1 LGRKKKK
8 TSWFK
13 LKMSSFDWGYPN
25 TVWFGNGRIKDL
37 PKACKILDIK
47 NPLFVTD
54 KDLVKTKMVEETL
67 EINKRAKLPTIIFS
81 DLKGNPLGSQV
92 KKGVDVFKSGNH
104 DGVIAFGGGSSLDVG
119 KSIVLQ
125 AALNRPLWDCADG
138 GSFWNENDYVES
150 MARNRI
156 SNPDNIKPFIA
167 IPTTAGTGSETSRAA
182 AIINDDT
189 KVKKIV
195 FHPRMLPTLTIL
207 DPKLTVGMP
216 AFLTA
221 ATGMDAF
228 AHNLEAYCAPGYH
241 PMADGIALEGMS
253 LIKKWLVVAVNE
265 GENLEARGHMITS
278 SSMGATAFQKGLGA
292 IHSLSHPVNSL
303 FNVHHGLSNG
313 IFMPYVL
320 TFNRETIENKIAK
333 LSEYLDLKEPSFNS
347 FVDWIL
353 ELREKI
359 KIPHTI
365 IESAKIT
372 DKDIVKM
379 SPMALDDPCTPGNPK
394 KPTLD
399 NMIEMYRYSVE
410 GKLF

>member
-1 LGRKKKK
+1 
-8 TSWFK
+8 
-13 LKMSSFDWGYPN
+13 MSNFDWGYPN

-37 PKACKILDIK
+37 PKACKVLDIK
-47 NPLFVTD
+47 TPLFVTD
-54 KDLVKTKMVEETL
+54 KDLVKTKMVEDTL
-67 EINKRAKLPTIIFS
+67 EINKRAKLPTKIFS

-125 AALNRPLWDCADG
+125 AALNRPLWDCTDG
-138 GSFWNENDYVES
+138 GSFWNENDYIAS
-150 MARNRI
+150 MAKNRI
-156 SNPDNIKPFIA
+156 GNPDNVKPFIA

-182 AIINDDT
+182 AIINDET

-207 DPKLTVGMP
+207 DPELTLGMP

-253 LIKKWLVVAVNE
+253 LIKKWLTTAVNE
-265 GENLEARGHMITS
+265 GENLEARGHMIAS

-320 TFNRETIENKIAK
+320 TFNRPTIENKIVK
-333 LSEYLDLKEPSFNS
+333 LSEYLDLKEASFNS
-347 FVDWIL
+347 FVDWVL
-353 ELREKI
+353 ELREET
-359 KIPHTI
+359 KIPHKI
-365 IESAKIT
+365 IDSAKIT
-372 DKDIVKM
+372 DQDINKM
-379 SPMALDDPCTPGNPK
+379 SPMALDDPCTPGNPR

-399 NMIEMYRYSVE
+399 DMVAMYEHSVQ

>member
-1 LGRKKKK
+1 
-8 TSWFK
+8 
-13 LKMSSFDWGYPN
+13 MSNSDWGYPN

-37 PKACKILDIK
+37 TKACKILGIK
-47 NPLFVTD
+47 KPLFVTD
-54 KDLVKTKMVEETL
+54 KDLAKTKMVEKTL
-67 EINKRAKLPTIIFS
+67 EINKRANLPTVVFS
-81 DLKGNPLGSQV
+81 DLKGNPLGSNV

-138 GSFWNENDYVES
+138 GSFWIENDYVES
-150 MARNRI
+150 MAKNRI
-156 SNPDNIKPFIA
+156 ANPDNVKPFIA
-167 IPTTAGTGSETSRAA
+167 IPTTAGTGSEASRAA
-182 AIINDDT
+182 AIINDET

-207 DPKLTVGMP
+207 DPELTVGMP

-253 LIKKWLVVAVNE
+253 LIKKWLSVAVNE
-265 GENLEARGHMITS
+265 GENLEARGHMMAS

-320 TFNRETIENKIAK
+320 TFNRTTIENKIAK
-333 LSEYLDLKEPSFNS
+333 LSEYLDLKEASFNS
-347 FVDWIL
+347 FVDWVLI
-353 ELREKI
+353 LREQI

-365 IESAKIT
+365 IDSAKIT
-372 DKDIVKM
+372 DQDINKM
-379 SPMALDDPCTPGNPK
+379 SPMALDDPCTPSNPR

-399 NMIEMYRYSVE
+399 DMISMYEHSVQ

>member
-1 LGRKKKK
+1 
-8 TSWFK
+8 
-13 LKMSSFDWGYPN
+13 MSNFDWGYPN

-37 PKACKILDIK
+37 TKACKILDIK
-47 NPLFVTD
+47 KPLFVTD
-54 KDLVKTKMVEETL
+54 QDLVKTKMVEKVL
-67 EINKRAKLPTIIFS
+67 ELNKNAKLPTAVFS
-81 DLKGNPLGSQV
+81 DLKGNPLGSNV
-92 KKGVDVFKSGNH
+92 KKGVEVFKNGSH

-125 AALNRPLWDCADG
+125 EALNRPLWDCTDE
-138 GSFWNENDYVES
+138 GSFWVENDYVES
-150 MARNRI
+150 MAKNKI
-156 SNPDNIKPFIA
+156 GNPDNVKPFIA
-167 IPTTAGTGSETSRAA
+167 VPTTAGTGSETSRAA
-182 AIINDDT
+182 AIINDET

-207 DPKLTVGMP
+207 DPELTVGMP

-253 LIKKWLVVAVNE
+253 LIKKWLAVAVNE
-265 GENLEARGHMITS
+265 GENLEARGHMIAS

-320 TFNRETIENKIAK
+320 TFNRSTIENKIAK
-333 LSEYLDLKEPSFNS
+333 LSEYLDLKEASFNS
-347 FVDWIL
+347 FVDWVL
-353 ELREKI
+353 ELREQI
-359 KIPHTI
+359 KIPHI
-365 IESAKIT
+365 ISESAKIT
-372 DKDIVKM
+372 GQDIEKM
-379 SPMALDDPCTPGNPK
+379 SLMALEDPCTPGNPRK
-394 KPTLD
+394 LTLD
-399 NMIEMYRYSVE
+399 DMASMYEHSVQ

>member
-1 LGRKKKK
+1 
-8 TSWFK
+8 
-13 LKMSSFDWGYPN
+13 MSNFDWGYPN

-47 NPLFVTD
+47 KPLFVTD
-54 KDLVKTKMVEETL
+54 QDLAKTKMVEETL
-67 EINKRAKLPTIIFS
+67 EINKRSNLPTIIFS
-81 DLKGNPLGSQV
+81 GLKGNPLGSQV
-92 KKGVDVFKSGNH
+92 KKGVEIFKNGNH
-104 DGVIAFGGGSSLDVG
+104 DGIIAFGGGSSLDVG

-138 GSFWNENDYVES
+138 GSFWIENDYVES
-150 MARNRI
+150 MAKNKI
-156 SNPDNIKPFIA
+156 SNPDNVKPFIA
-167 IPTTAGTGSETSRAA
+167 VPTTAGTGSETSRAA
-182 AIINDDT
+182 AIINDET

-207 DPKLTVGMP
+207 DPQLTVGMP

-221 ATGMDAF
+221 ATGMDAL

-265 GENLEARGHMITS
+265 GKNLEARGHMMAS

-320 TFNRETIENKIAK
+320 TFNRSAIENKISK
-333 LSEYLDLKEPSFNS
+333 LSEYLDLKEASFNS
-347 FVDWIL
+347 FVDWVL
-353 ELREKI
+353 KLREQI

-365 IESAKIT
+365 SESAKIT
-372 DKDIVKM
+372 DKDIEKM

-399 NMIEMYRYSVE
+399 DMVAMYEHSVQ
-410 GKLF
+410 GKMF

>member
-1 LGRKKKK
+1 
-8 TSWFK
+8 
-13 LKMSSFDWGYPN
+13 MSNFDWAYPN

-37 PKACKILDIK
+37 AKACKVLGIK
-47 NPLFVTD
+47 KPLFVTD
-54 KDLVKTKMVEETL
+54 KDLAKTKMVEETL
-67 EINKRAKLPTIIFS
+67 EINKRANLPTVVFS
-81 DLKGNPLGSQV
+81 DLKGNPLGNNV
-92 KKGVDVFKSGNH
+92 EKGVDAFKSGNH

-125 AALNRPLWDCADG
+125 AALNRPLWDCADE
-138 GSFWNENDYVES
+138 GSFWIENDYVES
-150 MARNRI
+150 MAKNRI
-156 SNPDNIKPFIA
+156 SNPDSIKPFIA
-167 IPTTAGTGSETSRAA
+167 VPTTAGTGSETSRAA
-182 AIINDDT
+182 AIINDET

-207 DPKLTVGMP
+207 DPELTVGMP

-253 LIKKWLVVAVNE
+253 LIKKWLAVAVKE
-265 GENLEARGHMITS
+265 GKNLEARGHMIAS

-320 TFNRETIENKIAK
+320 TFNRPTIENKIVK
-333 LSEYLDLKEPSFNS
+333 LSGYLDLKEASFNS
-347 FVDWIL
+347 FVDWVL
-353 ELREKI
+353 ELREEI
-359 KIPHTI
+359 KIPH
-365 IESAKIT
+365 KITDSTKLT

-379 SPMALDDPCTPGNPK
+379 SPMALNDPCTSGNPK
-394 KPTLD
+394 KTTLD
-399 NMIEMYRYSVE
+399 DMSEMYRYSME

>member
-1 LGRKKKK
+1 
-8 TSWFK
+8 
-13 LKMSSFDWGYPN
+13 MSNSDWGYPN

-37 PKACKILDIK
+37 AKACKILGIK
-47 NPLFVTD
+47 KPLFVTD
-54 KDLVKTKMVEETL
+54 KDLVKKKIVEETL
-67 EINKRAKLPTIIFS
+67 EINKRANLSTIVFS
-81 DLKGNPLGSQV
+81 DLKGNPLGSSV
-92 KKGVDVFKSGNH
+92 KKGVEVFKNGNH

-125 AALNRPLWDCADG
+125 AALNRPLWDCAEG
-138 GSFWNENDYVES
+138 GLFWIKNDYVES
-150 MARNRI
+150 TVKNRI
-156 SNPDNIKPFIA
+156 SNPDNVKPFIA
-167 IPTTAGTGSETSRAA
+167 VPTTAGTGSETSRAA
-182 AIINDDT
+182 AIINDET

-207 DPKLTVGMP
+207 DPELTVGMP
-216 AFLTA
+216 SFLTA

-253 LIKKWLVVAVNE
+253 LIKKWLAVAVNE
-265 GENLEARGHMITS
+265 GKNLEARGHMMAS

-320 TFNRETIENKIAK
+320 TFNRSTIESKISK
-333 LSEYLDLKEPSFNS
+333 LSDYLDLKEASFNS
-347 FVDWIL
+347 FVDWVL
-353 ELREKI
+353 ELREQT
-359 KIPHTI
+359 KIPHKI
-365 IESAKIT
+365 IDSAKIT
-372 DKDIVKM
+372 DQDIVKM

-394 KPTLD
+394 KTTLD
-399 NMIEMYRYSVE
+399 DMVSMYEHSVQ

>member
-1 LGRKKKK
+1 
-8 TSWFK
+8 
-13 LKMSSFDWGYPN
+13 MSNSDWGYPN

-37 PKACKILDIK
+37 AKACKILGIK
-47 NPLFVTD
+47 KPLLVTD
-54 KDLVKTKMVEETL
+54 KDLAKTKMVEETL
-67 EINKRAKLPTIIFS
+67 EINKEANIPTMVFS
-81 DLKGNPLGSQV
+81 DLKGNPLGSNV

-104 DGVIAFGGGSSLDVG
+104 DGIIAFGGGSSLDVG

-138 GSFWNENDYVES
+138 GSFWIENDYVES
-150 MARNRI
+150 MVKNRI
-156 SNPDNIKPFIA
+156 TNPDNVKPLIA
-167 IPTTAGTGSETSRAA
+167 VPTTAGTGSETSRAA
-182 AIINDDT
+182 AIINDET

-265 GENLEARGHMITS
+265 GENLEARGNMIAS

-320 TFNRETIENKIAK
+320 TFNRSAIENKIAK
-333 LSEYLDLKEPSFNS
+333 LSEYLDLKEDSFNS
-347 FVDWIL
+347 FVDWVL
-353 ELREKI
+353 ELREQI

-365 IESAKIT
+365 SDSVEIT
-372 DKDIVKM
+372 DQDIEKM
-379 SPMALDDPCTPGNPK
+379 SPMALDDPCTPSNPK
-394 KPTLD
+394 KTTLD
-399 NMIEMYRYSVE
+399 DMISMYEHSVQ

>member
-1 LGRKKKK
+1 
-8 TSWFK
+8 
-13 LKMSSFDWGYPN
+13 MSSFDWGYPN

-47 NPLFVTD
+47 SPLFVTD
-54 KDLVKTKMVEETL
+54 KDLVKTKMVEEAL
-67 EINKRAKLPTIIFS
+67 EINKRAKLTTIIFS

-92 KKGVDVFKSGNH
+92 KKGVDVFKNGNH

-125 AALNRPLWDCADG
+125 AALNRPLWDCTDG
-138 GSFWNENDYVES
+138 GSFWNENDYVAS
-150 MARNRI
+150 MAKNRI
-156 SNPDNIKPFIA
+156 GNPDNVKPFIA

-182 AIINDDT
+182 AIINDET

-207 DPKLTVGMP
+207 DPELTIGMP
-216 AFLTA
+216 DFLTA

-253 LIKKWLVVAVNE
+253 LIKKWLVVAVKE
-265 GENLEARGHMITS
+265 GKNLEARGHMITS

-320 TFNRETIENKIAK
+320 TFNRSTIENKIGK
-333 LSEYLDLKEPSFNS
+333 LSEYLDLKEASFNS
-347 FVDWIL
+347 FVDWVL
-353 ELREKI
+353 KLREQI

-365 IESAKIT
+365 IDSAKIT
-372 DKDIVKM
+372 DQDIVKM

-399 NMIEMYRYSVE
+399 DMVSMYEHSVQ

>member
-1 LGRKKKK
+1 
-8 TSWFK
+8 
-13 LKMSSFDWGYPN
+13 MSYFDWGYPN

-37 PKACKILDIK
+37 AKACKILDIK
-47 NPLFVTD
+47 KPLFVTD
-54 KDLVKTKMVEETL
+54 KDLAKTKMVEETL
-67 EINKRAKLPTIIFS
+67 EINKRANLPTVVFS
-81 DLKGNPLGSQV
+81 DLKGNPLGSNV
-92 KKGVDVFKSGNH
+92 KKGVDAFKNGNH

-125 AALNRPLWDCADG
+125 AALNRPLWDCTDG
-138 GSFWNENDYVES
+138 GSFWIENDYVES
-150 MARNRI
+150 MAKNRI
-156 SNPDNIKPFIA
+156 ANPDNIKPFIA
-167 IPTTAGTGSETSRAA
+167 VPTTAGTGSETSRAA

-207 DPKLTVGMP
+207 DPELTVGMP

-253 LIKKWLVVAVNE
+253 LIKKWLTIAVNE
-265 GENLEARGHMITS
+265 GENLEARGHMIAS

-320 TFNRETIENKIAK
+320 TFNRSAIENKIAK
-333 LSEYLDLKEPSFNS
+333 LSGYLDLKEASFNS
-347 FVDWIL
+347 FVDWVL
-353 ELREKI
+353 ELREQI
-359 KIPHTI
+359 KIPH
-365 IESAKIT
+365 KIT
-372 DKDIVKM
+372 DSTKLTDEDIATM
-379 SPMALDDPCTPGNPK
+379 SPMALNDPCTLGNPK
-394 KPTLD
+394 KTTVD
-399 NMIEMYRYSVE
+399 DMASMYQHSIE
-410 GKLF
+410 GKLY

>member
-1 LGRKKKK
+1 
-8 TSWFK
+8 
-13 LKMSSFDWGYPN
+13 MPNFDWGYPN

-37 PKACKILDIK
+37 SKACKILDIK
-47 NPLFVTD
+47 KPLFVTD
-54 KDLVKTKMVEETL
+54 KDLAKTKMVEETL
-67 EINKRAKLPTIIFS
+67 EINKRANLSTVVFS
-81 DLKGNPLGSQV
+81 DLKGNPLGSNV
-92 KKGVDVFKSGNH
+92 KKGVDAFKSGNH

-125 AALNRPLWDCADG
+125 AALNRPLWDCTDG
-138 GSFWNENDYVES
+138 GSFWIENDYVES
-150 MARNRI
+150 MVKNRI
-156 SNPDNIKPFIA
+156 VNPDNVKPFIA
-167 IPTTAGTGSETSRAA
+167 VPTTAGTGSETSRAA
-182 AIINDDT
+182 AIINDET

-207 DPKLTVGMP
+207 DPELTVGMP

-253 LIKKWLVVAVNE
+253 LIKKWLTVAVNE
-265 GENLEARGHMITS
+265 GENLEARGHMIAS

-320 TFNRETIENKIAK
+320 TFNRSTIENKIAK
-333 LSEYLDLKEPSFNS
+333 LSEYLDLKEASFNS
-347 FVDWIL
+347 FVDWVL
-353 ELREKI
+353 ELREQI
-359 KIPHTI
+359 KIPH
-365 IESAKIT
+365 KIT
-372 DKDIVKM
+372 DSVKLTDEDITTM
-379 SPMALDDPCTPGNPK
+379 SPMALNDPCTPGNPK
-394 KPTLD
+394 KTTLD
-399 NMIEMYRYSVE
+399 DMASMYQHSIE

>member
-1 LGRKKKK
+1 
-8 TSWFK
+8 
-13 LKMSSFDWGYPN
+13 MPNFDWAYPN
-25 TVWFGNGRIKDL
+25 TVWFGNGRITDL
-37 PKACKILDIK
+37 AKACKVLGIK
-47 NPLFVTD
+47 KPLFVTD

-67 EINKRAKLPTIIFS
+67 EINKRAKLSTIIFS

-92 KKGVDVFKSGNH
+92 KKGVDAFKSGNH

-125 AALNRPLWDCADG
+125 AALNRPLWDCTDG
-138 GSFWNENDYVES
+138 GSFWNENDYVAS
-150 MARNRI
+150 MAKNRI
-156 SNPDNIKPFIA
+156 SNPDNVKPFIA

-182 AIINDDT
+182 AIINDET

-207 DPKLTVGMP
+207 DPELTVGMP

-253 LIKKWLVVAVNE
+253 LIKKWLAVAVNE
-265 GENLEARGHMITS
+265 GENLEARGHMMAS

-303 FNVHHGLSNG
+303 FNVHHGRSNG

-320 TFNRETIENKIAK
+320 TFNRSIIENKIAK
-333 LSEYLDLKEPSFNS
+333 LSEYLGLKEASFNS
-347 FVDWIL
+347 FVDWVL
-353 ELREKI
+353 ELREQI

-365 IESAKIT
+365 SESAKIT
-372 DKDIVKM
+372 DKDIEKM

-399 NMIEMYRYSVE
+399 DMTLMYQRSVQ
-410 GKLF
+410 GKLL

>member
-1 LGRKKKK
+1 
-8 TSWFK
+8 
-13 LKMSSFDWGYPN
+13 MSNFDWGYPN

-37 PKACKILDIK
+37 TKACKILDIK
-47 NPLFVTD
+47 KPLFVTD
-54 KDLVKTKMVEETL
+54 QDLAKTKMVEETL
-67 EINKRAKLPTIIFS
+67 EINKRSNLPTIIFS
-81 DLKGNPLGSQV
+81 GLKGNPLGSQV
-92 KKGVDVFKSGNH
+92 KKGVEIFKNGNH

-138 GSFWNENDYVES
+138 GSFWIENDYVES
-150 MARNRI
+150 MAKNKI
-156 SNPDNIKPFIA
+156 SNPDNVKPFIA
-167 IPTTAGTGSETSRAA
+167 VPTTAGTGSETSRAA
-182 AIINDDT
+182 AIINDET

-207 DPKLTVGMP
+207 DPQLTVGMP

-221 ATGMDAF
+221 ATGMDAL

-265 GENLEARGHMITS
+265 GKNLEARGHMMAS

-320 TFNRETIENKIAK
+320 TFNRSTIENKISK
-333 LSEYLDLKEPSFNS
+333 LSDYLDLKEASFNS

-353 ELREKI
+353 KLREQI

-365 IESAKIT
+365 SESTKIT
-372 DKDIVKM
+372 DQDIIKM
-379 SPMALDDPCTPGNPK
+379 APMALDDPCTPGNPK

-399 NMIEMYRYSVE
+399 DMVSMYQHSVE
-410 GKLF
+410 GKLY